1 MKLLK
6 FNLIF
11 IPLLAISFIT
21 VAYMA
26 RALLFEDARQQ
37 VIQNA
42 RIIMEASLSSRTYTT
57 KQVAPL
63 LQQKDFK
70 FQSVIS
76 ELRKTVEQLPGTP
89 DPAPLKDLRARDRR
103 NLVLGQ
109 QRAIDVQQQLLQWLK
124 DRSEQLTEVDFP
136 PQSVPAFAATE
147 IFGYL
152 REKFPDYFYKEA
164 TLNPTNPRDRATD
177 WESDVVNH
185 FRSGHAE
192 AEFIGTRETSTTG
205 QSLFLARPI
214 KVDNVSCLACHSTPD
229 KAPPSMIKLYGSDNG
244 FNWKLND
251 IIGAQIV
258 SVPLSLPL
266 EMAEKGFRILLVWLG
281 GAFGGLLLGA
291 NLGVALVTR
300 SRRDAVRSDG
310 ALTPSLKP

>member
-1 MKLLK
+1 MKLRK

-11 IPLLAISFIT
+11 IPFLAISLGAVTYI
-21 VAYMA
+21 A
-26 RALLFEDARQQ
+26 RTLLLNDARQH

-63 LQQKDFK
+63 LQQKDFN
-70 FQSVIS
+70 FQTVMSD
-76 ELRKTVEQLPGTP
+76 LRKTIEETPGTP
-89 DPAPLKDLRARDRR
+89 DPAAPVKDVRAKDRR
-103 NLVLGQ
+103 NLATGQ
-109 QRAIDVQQQLLQWLK
+109 QRVLDIQQQLLQSVK
-124 DRSEQLTEVDFP
+124 DRSEQLANADFP

-147 IFGYL
+147 IFNYL

-185 FRSGHAE
+185 FRSGQAQT
-192 AEFIGTRETSTTG
+192 EFIGTRETPTTG
-205 QSLFLARPI
+205 KSLFLARPI

-229 KAPPSMIKLYGSDNG
+229 KAPPAMIKLYGPDNG

-258 SVPLSLPL
+258 SVPMSLPL
-266 EMAEKGFRILLVWLG
+266 QMAEKGFRTLLVWLG
-281 GAFGGLLLGA
+281 GAFGAILLGA
-291 NLGVALVTR
+291 NLGVILVSRNRSGAERPDHALN
-300 SRRDAVRSDG
+300 
-310 ALTPSLKP
+310 PSL